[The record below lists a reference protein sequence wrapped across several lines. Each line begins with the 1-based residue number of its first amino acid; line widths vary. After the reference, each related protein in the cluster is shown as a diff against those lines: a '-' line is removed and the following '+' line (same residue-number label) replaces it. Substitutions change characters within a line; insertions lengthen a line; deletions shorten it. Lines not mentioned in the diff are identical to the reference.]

1 MAGWAG
7 VQNEREDATGYDK
20 TYKQAGRLV
29 HEKWDRQSNSG
40 EYGIVLG
47 NRFQVKVSGEADS
60 IDQLK
65 AAVAGVNLA
74 GLEALKDHGVK
85 EG

>member
-1 MAGWAG
+1 
-7 VQNEREDATGYDK
+7 
-20 TYKQAGRLV
+20 
-29 HEKWDRQSNSG
+29 
-40 EYGIVLG
+40 
-47 NRFQVKVSGEADS
+47 VKVSGEADS